1 MKLLGIPESCSD
13 VNDIVNTLTR
23 QKLYTKNSTTC
34 PIAQDAF
41 NPFINTGVKME
52 IPDPEYDTQ

>member
-1 MKLLGIPESCSD
+1 LGLPESCSD

-41 NPFINTGVKME
+41 NPFISAGVKTE
-52 IPDPEYDTQ
+52 VPDPEYQME